1 MTEQECQDIWNFG
14 TNGKQFLN
22 VLGNACISQIAR
34 SFNCTPLAA
43 WLLDCVFSGLLHPP
57 GFKCWPTANAPRVRS
72 EDSIANVPAWVSE
85 VLAQIQ
91 EDADATIAGERKVDI
106 MEAVCV
112 VSLGGAAKTHLL
124 DFFYKLVQHL
134 EAPQTL
140 YHQGRDPMRRTVGN
154 FSALAIMAKKHGKV
168 VYCPD
173 EWGLAIMPA
182 RGTSAKGTSASQMMT
197 MQATSLLRD
206 VYRQKLCYIM
216 HPKLIS
222 LCVFLCQL
230 GRIRG
235 SIRN

>member
-1 MTEQECQDIWNFG
+1 M
-14 TNGKQFLN
+14 
-22 VLGNACISQIAR
+22 
-34 SFNCTPLAA
+34 
-43 WLLDCVFSGLLHPP
+43 FSGLLHPA

-72 EDSIANVPAWVSE
+72 EDSIANVPQWVHE

-124 DFFYKLVQHL
+124 DFFYRLVQRL
-134 EAPQTL
+134 EAPKSL
-140 YHQGRDPMRRTVGN
+140 YVQGRDPMRRNVGN

-182 RGTSAKGTSASQMMT
+182 RGASAKGTSATQMMI
-197 MQATSLLRD
+197 MQAT
-206 VYRQKLCYIM
+206 
-216 HPKLIS
+216 
-222 LCVFLCQL
+222 CQGCL
-230 GRIRG
+230 
-235 SIRN
+235 